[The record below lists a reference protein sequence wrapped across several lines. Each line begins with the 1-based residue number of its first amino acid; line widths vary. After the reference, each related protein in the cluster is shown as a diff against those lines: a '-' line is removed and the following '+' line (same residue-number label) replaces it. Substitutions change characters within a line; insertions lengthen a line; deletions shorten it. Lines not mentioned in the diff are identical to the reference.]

1 MALLLGMAPLLT
13 HAADEIKPE
22 STQPSDAKLAFFRA
36 LKSQPNDLA
45 RSLYLTR
52 SAARFSAADRS
63 IAMQLLAGTESE
75 LGLYNEA
82 LRDFPLAPHLPE
94 NATLPTATEWH
105 VAEATDAITDM
116 AAKRRI
122 VLINEAHH
130 DAHTRQL
137 TLALL
142 PRLRALGFTHFAAE
156 ALSEQDAGLMQRGY
170 PIAASGTEY
179 LHEPL
184 YGEIIRTA
192 IRLGFVIVPYDSTA
206 ATVPEREAQQADH
219 LYQRIFAK
227 DANARVFVHTGYAHI
242 DKAKGRLS
250 HTVPMAM
257 HLQQASGFEPLSID
271 QTDFRDVDSGND
283 ADAYHQLIAAFHPQ
297 LPSVLI
303 NNTSGHAWSVDAD
316 KFDVSVILPLEID
329 RPHNGDT
336 YKAAWMTFGLD
347 GIAVKQMPHV
357 EPRPQWLSL
366 NGQRRP
372 LPIDPELCAKT
383 MPCVIE
389 AHYAAEPDD
398 AISADR
404 YTFVQSNTGNTLYLF
419 PGHYRLRAW
428 GMNGQTLGEKSAE
441 L

>member
-1 MALLLGMAPLLT
+1 MALLFGIAPLLA
-13 HAADEIKPE
+13 HATDESKPG
-22 STQPSDAKLAFFRA
+22 TAPSNAMLAFFHA
-36 LKSQPNDLA
+36 LKTQPNDLA
-45 RSLYLTR
+45 RSLYLARNATR
-52 SAARFSAADRS
+52 LSAADRT
-63 IAMQLLAGTESE
+63 IAMQLLASTESE

-94 NATLPTATEWH
+94 NTTLPTATEWH
-105 VAEATDAITDM
+105 AADAAEAISGLAE
-116 AAKRRI
+116 KRRI

-156 ALSEQDAGLMQRGY
+156 ALSEEDAGLMQRGY
-170 PIAASGTEY
+170 PTSASGTEY

-192 IRLGFVIVPYDSTA
+192 IRLGFVIVPYDSA
-206 ATVPEREAQQADH
+206 AGTVPEREAQQADH

-242 DKAKGRLS
+242 DKSKGRLN

-271 QTDFRDVDSGND
+271 QTDFRDVDSGSGT
-283 ADAYHQLIAAFHPQ
+283 DAYHQLVDAFHPQ

-303 NNTSGHAWSVDAD
+303 NSASGRAWSVDPQ

-329 RPHNGDT
+329 RSHSTDT
-336 YKAAWMTFGLD
+336 YKATWMTFGLD
-347 GIAVKQMPHV
+347 GIAVKQVPHV
-357 EPRPQWLSL
+357 EPRPRWLSL
-366 NGQRRP
+366 DGQRRP
-372 LPIDPELCAKT
+372 LSIDTELCAKT
-383 MPCVIE
+383 MPCVVE
-389 AHYAAEPDD
+389 AHYATEPDD

-404 YTFVQSNTGNTLYLF
+404 YTFLQADTGNTLYLF

-428 GMNGQTLGEKSAE
+428 GLNGQTLGTKSIE